1 MDFNALET
9 KLKGMGLDL
18 PAQLA
23 HYAAQINS
31 TAVLA
36 ALIAGWIVGWV
47 WYGLVGRL
55 WTDEA
60 GASKLGNFSPRRQ
73 IFGGIAQVI
82 MTIMLGSFMARLN
95 YTGALGGVHTAW
107 LLWFGFVFTTILVNY
122 TNLNKSVGLALID
135 AVHWLLVLSVMGVI
149 IGSFNQWG
157 IGVPVTQPAAAIA
170 PAAPAPAAPAAA
182 AATSTTN

>member
-1 MDFNALET
+1 MDFTALEA

-36 ALIAGWIVGWV
+36 ALIAGWIVGWI
-47 WYGLVGRL
+47 WYGLVGSI
-55 WTDEA
+55 WKDEA
-60 GASKLGNFSPRRQ
+60 GSSKLGNFTPRRQ

-82 MTIMLGSFMARLN
+82 MTIMLGSFMTRLN
-95 YTGALGGVHTAW
+95 YTGAFGGIHTAW

-122 TNLNKSVGLALID
+122 TNLNKTVGLALID
-135 AVHWLLVLSVMGVI
+135 AIHWLLVLSVMGLI

-157 IGVPVTQPAAAIA
+157 IGVPAAQTAATPAAVTA
-170 PAAPAPAAPAAA
+170 PAA
-182 AATSTTN
+182 TTTTAN